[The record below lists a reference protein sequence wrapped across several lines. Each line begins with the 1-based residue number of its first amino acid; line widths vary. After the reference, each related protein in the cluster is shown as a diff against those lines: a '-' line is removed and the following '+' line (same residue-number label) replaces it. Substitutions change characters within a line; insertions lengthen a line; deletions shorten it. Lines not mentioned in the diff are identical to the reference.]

1 MADFS
6 LSVATPERLIVE
18 ERATEANIPG
28 LSGYFGVLPG
38 HAPLLSELGSGTMTW
53 VSGGTTK
60 ILAITGGF
68 VEVLGD
74 NVRVLA
80 DEAKP
85 KEEIDR
91 AKAQERLKL
100 AQDALAKDP
109 GQWEELTDAVKRA
122 QAEVDT
128 AAK

>member
-6 LSVATPERLIVE
+6 LTVATPERRLVD

-28 LSGYFGVLPG
+28 LGGYFGVLPG
-38 HAPLLSELGSGTMTW
+38 HAPLLSGLGSGTMTW
-53 VSGGTTK
+53 VSGGQTR
-60 ILAITGGF
+60 ILAVMGGF

-74 NVRVLA
+74 SVRVLA
-80 DEAKP
+80 DNAKP

-91 AKAQERLKL
+91 AKALELLKQ
-100 AQDALAKDP
+100 AQQALSEHPD
-109 GQWEELTDAVKRA
+109 QWQDLTEALQRA

>member
-1 MADFS
+1 MADFA
-6 LSVATPERLIVE
+6 LSVSTPERRLVDE
-18 ERATEANIPG
+18 HASEATIPG

-38 HAPLLSELGSGTMTW
+38 HAPLLSGLGSGTMTW
-53 VSGGTTK
+53 VSGGQTK
-60 ILAITGGF
+60 ILAVMGGF

-74 NVRVLA
+74 SVRVLA

-91 AKAQERLKL
+91 GKAQDRLNQ
-100 AQDALAKDP
+100 AQKELTEHPD
-109 GQWEELTDAVKRA
+109 QWEELTDAVKRA

-128 AAK
+128 AMK

>member
-1 MADFS
+1 MADFALTVS
-6 LSVATPERLIVE
+6 TPERRLVD

-28 LSGYFGVLPG
+28 LSGYFGVLPA
-38 HAPLLSELGSGTMTW
+38 HAPLLSGLGSGTMTW
-53 VSGGTTK
+53 VSGGQTK
-60 ILAITGGF
+60 ILAVMGGF

-74 NVRVLA
+74 SVRVLA
-80 DEAKP
+80 DDAKP

-91 AKAQERLKL
+91 AKAQERLTQ
-100 AQDALAKDP
+100 AQKALSEHPD
-109 GQWEELTDAVKRA
+109 QWEELTEVVQRA